1 MIDYV
6 LRRIVYMVVVL
17 VIISICAFVIIQL
30 PPGDYLTD
38 YLARLQSR
46 STGIDEAMI
55 EALRRQYGLDLPA
68 HLQYL
73 RWVGKMV
80 RGDFGQSFSFEEPVS
95 VLLMQRLPM
104 TVLISLLSLVFVY
117 AVSIPIGIY
126 SATHQYSL
134 TDYGITVIG
143 FIGLATP
150 NFLLA
155 LVLMLLFFQFFGLNI
170 GGLSSIQYVDAPWSI
185 AKFLDL
191 LAHLPVPIVAIVL
204 GLPTI
209 GPLEFRSLMQQD
221 MFLAGSTI
229 MILSFLTVVGT
240 LISDLLLVI
249 VDPRIRFETVGR

>member
-95 VLLMQRLPM
+95 VLLMAAPADDGAHFAALPGVRVHRLHPHRH
-104 TVLISLLSLVFVY
+104 LLRHPPVF
-117 AVSIPIGIY
+117 P
-126 SATHQYSL
+126 HRL
-134 TDYGITVIG
+134 RHYGDRVHRPGRPPT
-143 FIGLATP
+143 
-150 NFLLA
+150 
-155 LVLMLLFFQFFGLNI
+155 
-170 GGLSSIQYVDAPWSI
+170 SCWRWS
-185 AKFLDL
+185 
-191 LAHLPVPIVAIVL
+191 
-204 GLPTI
+204 
-209 GPLEFRSLMQQD
+209 
-221 MFLAGSTI
+221 
-229 MILSFLTVVGT
+229 
-240 LISDLLLVI
+240 
-249 VDPRIRFETVGR
+249 